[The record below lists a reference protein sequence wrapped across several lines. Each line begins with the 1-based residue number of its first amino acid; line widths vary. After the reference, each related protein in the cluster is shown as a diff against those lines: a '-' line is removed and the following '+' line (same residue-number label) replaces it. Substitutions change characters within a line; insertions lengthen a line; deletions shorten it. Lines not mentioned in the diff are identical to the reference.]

1 MAVKLKLFACCPL
14 LDYPFIEIKFAHFFN
29 QAMLNHKQQTIKKS
43 VTVSGVGLHTGVQA
57 TMTFLPAK
65 PDHGIKFQRVDLPGQ
80 PIIEA
85 DCDRVV
91 DVSRGTTIEQSGA
104 RVSTIEHTLAALV
117 GLEID
122 NVLIQIDGPEAPIMD
137 GSSIQFV
144 NALKEVGTEE
154 QNALR
159 DFYEVPDSIFY
170 RESARG
176 VEIAALPLDDYRVT
190 VMVDYNSPVLG
201 SQHASITSIQQFEK
215 EIASCR
221 TFCFLHE
228 LEMLYKNNL
237 IRGGDLNNAIV
248 IVDRVVETHELDNI
262 AKMLNKPKVEVKKEG
277 ILNNIEL
284 RYNNEPAR
292 HKLLDIIGDLALA
305 GRPLKAQILA
315 ARPGHA
321 ANVAFAKKLKKAMQ
335 DSSKQG
341 VPKYNPTL
349 PAVMDINKI
358 VSTLPHRYPFLLV
371 DKVIHLDSER
381 VVGVKNVTANENF
394 FQGHFPKNPVMPG
407 VLQVEAMAQVGGIL
421 VMNTVPDPENYW
433 TYFLGIDEFRF
444 RKMVF
449 PGDTL
454 VIQCDLLAPIR
465 RGIAKMSGRAYV
477 GNTLVCEGTMTAS
490 IVRKDL

>member
-1 MAVKLKLFACCPL
+1 MR
-14 LDYPFIEIKFAHFFN
+14 
-29 QAMLNHKQQTIKKS
+29 LNHKQQTIKKS
-43 VTVSGVGLHTGVQA
+43 VTLSGVGLHTGVQ
-57 TMTFLPAK
+57 TNMTFLPAK
-65 PDHGIKFQRVDLPGQ
+65 PNHGIKFQRIDLPGM
-80 PIIEA
+80 PIIDA

-122 NVLIQIDGPEAPIMD
+122 NVLIQLDGPEAPIMD

-144 NALKEVGTEE
+144 NILKEAESEE

-159 DFYEVPDSIFY
+159 DFYEVQDSIFY
-170 RESARG
+170 REAARN

-190 VMVDYNSPVLG
+190 VMIDYNSPVLG
-201 SQHASITSIQQFEK
+201 SQHASITNIRQFEK

-248 IVDRVVETHELDNI
+248 IVDRVVENHELENI
-262 AKMLNKPKVEVKKEG
+262 AKMLGKPRVEVKKEG

-321 ANVAFAKKLKKAMQ
+321 ANVAFARKLKKLMQ
-335 DSSKQG
+335 EDDKKG
-341 VPKYNPTL
+341 RPKYNPSL
-349 PAVMDINKI
+349 PPVMDINKI
-358 VSTLPHRYPFLLV
+358 TGTLPHRYPFLLI
-371 DKVIHLDSER
+371 DKVIYLDSET
-381 VVGVKNVTANENF
+381 VACVKNVTYNEPF
-394 FQGHFPKNPVMPG
+394 FQGHFPGNPVMPG
-407 VLQVEAMAQVGGIL
+407 VLQVEAMVQTGGIL
-421 VMNTVPDPENYW
+421 VLNTVPDPENYW
-433 TYFLGIDEFRF
+433 TYFLGIENFRF
-444 RKMVF
+444 RKMVL

-454 VIQCDLLAPIR
+454 VIQCDLIAPIK
-465 RGIAKMSGRAYV
+465 RGIAKMYGRGYV
-477 GNTLVCEGTMTAS
+477 GNSLVCEGSMTAS
-490 IVRKDL
+490 IVRKDS

>member
-1 MAVKLKLFACCPL
+1 
-14 LDYPFIEIKFAHFFN
+14 
-29 QAMLNHKQQTIKKS
+29 MLNHKQQTIKKS
-43 VTVSGVGLHTGVQA
+43 VTLSGVGLHTGVV
-57 TMTFLPAK
+57 TKMTFLPAK
-65 PDHGIKFQRVDLPGQ
+65 PNHGIKFQRIDLPGS
-80 PIIEA
+80 PIIDA
-85 DCDRVV
+85 DCDNVV

-104 RVSTIEHTLAALV
+104 RISTIEHTLAALT

-122 NVLIQIDGPEAPIMD
+122 NVLIQVDGPEAPIMD

-144 NALKEVGTEE
+144 NVLNEAGTEE

-159 DFYEVPDSIFY
+159 DFFEVQDGIFY
-170 RESARG
+170 REVDRN

-190 VMVDYNSPVLG
+190 VMIDYNSPVLG
-201 SQHASITSIQQFEK
+201 SQHASITNIRQFEK

-237 IRGGDLNNAIV
+237 IKGGDLNNAIV
-248 IVDRVVETHELDNI
+248 IVDRVVQEHELDNI
-262 AKMLNKPKVEVKKEG
+262 ALMLNKPKVEVKREG
-277 ILNNIEL
+277 ILNNVEL

-335 DSSKQG
+335 QADKKG
-341 VPKYNPTL
+341 IPRYNPSL
-349 PAVMDINKI
+349 PPVMDINQI
-358 VSTLPHRYPFLLV
+358 SNLLRHRYPFLLI
-371 DKVIHLDSER
+371 DKIIHLDNES
-381 VVGVKNVTANENF
+381 VAGVKNVTMNEPF
-394 FQGHFPKNPVMPG
+394 FQGHFPGNPVMPG
-407 VLQVEAMAQVGGIL
+407 VLQVEAMAQIGGIL
-421 VMNTVPDPENYW
+421 VLNTVPDPDNYW
-433 TYFLGIDEFRF
+433 TYFLGIETFRF
-444 RKMVF
+444 RKMVL

-454 VIQCDLLAPIR
+454 VIQCNLLVPIK

-477 GNTLVCEGTMTAS
+477 GSTLVCEGTMTAS
-490 IVRKDL
+490 IVRKDS

>member
-1 MAVKLKLFACCPL
+1 M
-14 LDYPFIEIKFAHFFN
+14 
-29 QAMLNHKQQTIKKS
+29 TI
-43 VTVSGVGLHTGVQA
+43 SGVGLHTGVQ
-57 TMTFLPAK
+57 TTLTFMPAK
-65 PDHGIKFQRVDLPGQ
+65 PNHGIKFQRVDLPGA
-80 PIIEA
+80 PIIDA

-104 RVSTIEHTLAALV
+104 RISTIEHTLAALV

-122 NVLIQIDGPEAPIMD
+122 NVMIQIDGPEAPIMD

-144 NALKEVGTEE
+144 QVLKEAGTEE

-159 DFYEVPDSIFY
+159 DFFEVQDSIFY
-170 RESARG
+170 RESARH

-190 VMVDYNSPVLG
+190 VMIDYNSPVLG
-201 SQHASITSIQQFEK
+201 SQHASITNIQQFEK

-237 IRGGDLNNAIV
+237 IKGGDLNNAIV
-248 IVDRVVETHELDNI
+248 IVDRVIEPHELNNI
-262 AKMLNKPKVEVKKEG
+262 AKMLNKPTVEVKKEG
-277 ILNNIEL
+277 ILNNVEL

-292 HKLLDIIGDLALA
+292 HKLLDIVGDLALA

-321 ANVAFAKKLKKAMQ
+321 ANVAFAKKLKKAMAES
-335 DSSKQG
+335 DKKG
-341 VPKYNPTL
+341 VPRYNPSL
-349 PAVMDINKI
+349 PPVMDINKI
-358 VSTLPHRYPFLLV
+358 TQTLPHRYPFLLI
-371 DKVIHLDSER
+371 DKIIYLDKET
-381 VVGVKNVTANENF
+381 VAGVKNVTMNEYF
-394 FQGHFPKNPVMPG
+394 FEGHFPGNPVMPG
-407 VLQVEAMAQVGGIL
+407 VLQVEAMAQIGGIL
-421 VMNTVPDPENYW
+421 VLNTVPDPENYW

-444 RKMVF
+444 RKMVL

-454 VIQCDLLAPIR
+454 VIQCDLLAPIK
-465 RGIAKMSGRAYV
+465 RGIAKMYGRGYV

-490 IVRKDL
+490 IVRKDS